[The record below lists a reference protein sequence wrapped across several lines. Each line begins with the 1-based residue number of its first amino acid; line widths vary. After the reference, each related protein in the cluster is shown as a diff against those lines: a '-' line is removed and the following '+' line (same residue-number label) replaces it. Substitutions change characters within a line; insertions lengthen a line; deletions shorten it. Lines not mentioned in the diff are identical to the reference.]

1 MYSDYEYVGQK
12 VSSVFQNKGSQN
24 HLTLLSE
31 HFIKIFELQ
40 LKK

>member
-12 VSSVFQNKGSQN
+12 VSRVFQNKGSKN

-31 HFIKIFELQ
+31 LFIKIFELQ